1 MACGARFVTANKMDG
16 TVLIKSA
23 LMWVLGSV
31 VGWAVQAQAAPVRDC
46 TAVVSALQR
55 LACFDQAAGTPARV
69 PPATTRTASKQ
80 PSEVANWVQMN
91 EAQRPPED
99 SRFLLSLW
107 PVAGHSLQPQ
117 LLISAPA
124 LGAVG
129 LRPYMVISCQSG
141 ISTLQLL
148 MAEPVAPNRIR
159 LRLFKDD
166 RPLGAVREW
175 RVLDTGK
182 VIDAGRGLP
191 AIDLLRGMGG
201 GQRLRLESDYP
212 ALDGLMFDAD
222 GLGALIEQ
230 ERQLCRW

>member
-1 MACGARFVTANKMDG
+1 MDG
-16 TVLIKSA
+16 TVLIKNA
-23 LMWVLGSV
+23 GIWLLGSV
-31 VGWAVQAQAAPVRDC
+31 AGWAVQAQATPARDC
-46 TAVVSALQR
+46 TAVVSALER

-69 PPATTRTASKQ
+69 PPMSSPRTTAERPTD
-80 PSEVANWVQMN
+80 VAGWVLAN
-91 EAQRPPED
+91 EAQRPAED
-99 SRFLLSLW
+99 SRFLLSRW
-107 PVAGHSLQPQ
+107 PASEDPLQPQ
-117 LLISAPA
+117 MLISAPA

-129 LRPYMVISCQSG
+129 LRPHLVISCQSG

-166 RPLGAVREW
+166 RPLAAAREW
-175 RVLDTGK
+175 RVLDTGQ

-212 ALDGLMFDAD
+212 ALDGLMFDTD

>member
-1 MACGARFVTANKMDG
+1 MDG
-16 TVLIKSA
+16 AALIKNA
-23 LMWVLGSV
+23 GIWVLGSL
-31 VGWAVQAQAAPVRDC
+31 VGWPVPSQAAPEQNC
-46 TAVVSALQR
+46 TSVVSALER

-69 PPATTRTASKQ
+69 PLVASSRNTVERPAQ
-80 PSEVANWVQMN
+80 VAGWVGAN
-91 EAQRPPED
+91 EMRRPVED
-99 SRFLLSLW
+99 SRFLLSRW
-107 PVAGHSLQPQ
+107 PVSGDPLQPQ

-124 LGAVG
+124 LGVVG
-129 LRPYMVISCQSG
+129 LRPHLVISCRSG
-141 ISTLQLL
+141 ISSLQLL
-148 MAEPVAPNRIR
+148 TANPVVPNRIR

-166 RPLGAVREW
+166 RPLADAREW
-175 RVLDTGK
+175 RVLDTGR

-212 ALDGLMFDAD
+212 PLDGLLFDAD

>member
-1 MACGARFVTANKMDG
+1 MAKAVNKMDG

-23 LMWVLGSV
+23 GMWVLGSV
-31 VGWAVQAQAAPVRDC
+31 VGLAVQAQAAPVRDC
-46 TAVVSALQR
+46 TAVVSALER
-55 LACFDQAAGTPARV
+55 LACFDRAAGTPARV
-69 PPATTRTASKQ
+69 PPTMTRMTAKQ
-80 PSEVANWVQMN
+80 PLSVAGWVQAN
-91 EAQRPPED
+91 EARRRAED
-99 SRFLLSLW
+99 SRFLLSRW
-107 PVAGHSLQPQ
+107 PATDHSLQPQ

-124 LGAVG
+124 LGALG
-129 LRPYMVISCQSG
+129 LRPYLVISCQSG

-148 MAEPVAPNRIR
+148 MAEPVVPNRIR
-159 LRLFKDD
+159 LRVFKDD
-166 RPLGAVREW
+166 RPLAAAREW
-175 RVLDTGK
+175 RVLDTGQ

>member
-1 MACGARFVTANKMDG
+1 MDG
-16 TVLIKSA
+16 TVLFKSA
-23 LMWVLGSV
+23 GIWVLVSV
-31 VGWAVQAQAAPVRDC
+31 MGCAVQVHAASARDC
-46 TAVVSALQR
+46 TAVVSGLER

-69 PPATTRTASKQ
+69 PPVSSSRTAPARSTGL
-80 PSEVANWVQMN
+80 AGWVQAN
-91 EAQRPPED
+91 EVQRLPED
-99 SRFLLSLW
+99 SRFLLSRW
-107 PVAGHSLQPQ
+107 RVSTAPLQPQ

-129 LRPYMVISCQSG
+129 LRPHLVISCQSG

-148 MAEPVAPNRIR
+148 MAEPVVPNRIR
-159 LRLFKDD
+159 LRVFKDG
-166 RPLGAVREW
+166 RPLAPAREW

-212 ALDGLMFDAD
+212 SLDGVMFDAD